1 MKDKRS
7 VRSRR
12 TAGGRWRS
20 AAAILAAVLMVL
32 SMPLGLQTVHAVDL
46 DQDCSLNIDPGSV
59 VPAESFDQEFADTSL
74 VIDLYRVAGWKVLAQ
89 QAADLVLGKAP
100 EGENEWDPS
109 AAASAI
115 DASLKSTGNK
125 VTNQGGQL
133 RAEISGL
140 KAGLYLLIA
149 HSVDQE
155 GAGDPAKYAVA
166 ATDETGAAT
175 GTATIANSHTYKY
188 TFAPELV
195 SLPTK
200 EADEAGVISTDNPG
214 DWIYNASV
222 TLKPSQDVR
231 LGDLE
236 ITKTLETY
244 AQREKTSGENPRTI
258 KDPATFIFEVTA
270 YEKKESDTVVFHEYV
285 SLVFDA
291 YGSRT
296 AVVRDLP
303 VDSYVV
309 VKEAYSG
316 RVYTTDT
323 EKNTTIRADQSVGVG
338 FVNTFDDKEPG
349 GGSVTNH
356 FSYTEKDGWNL
367 KQVTDD
373 ADDSIAN
380 PINTFGS
387 K

>member
-1 MKDKRS
+1 MGPVS
-7 VRSRR
+7 V
-12 TAGGRWRS
+12 T
-20 AAAILAAVLMVL
+20 
-32 SMPLGLQTVHAVDL
+32 
-46 DQDCSLNIDPGSV
+46 
-59 VPAESFDQEFADTSL
+59 
-74 VIDLYRVAGWKVLAQ
+74 
-89 QAADLVLGKAP
+89 
-100 EGENEWDPS
+100 
-109 AAASAI
+109 SAI

-244 AQREKTSGENPRTI
+244 ALPGPGEKTSGENPRTI

-270 YEKKESDTVVFHEYV
+270 YRKE
-285 SLVFDA
+285 
-291 YGSRT
+291 
-296 AVVRDLP
+296 
-303 VDSYVV
+303 
-309 VKEAYSG
+309 
-316 RVYTTDT
+316 
-323 EKNTTIRADQSVGVG
+323 GVG
-338 FVNTFDDKEPG
+338 L
-349 GGSVTNH
+349 GSYSMIPAFTIIFKH
-356 FSYTEKDGWNL
+356 AEAGPQWSRL
-367 KQVTDD
+367 LL
-373 ADDSIAN
+373 
-380 PINTFGS
+380 
-387 K
+387 